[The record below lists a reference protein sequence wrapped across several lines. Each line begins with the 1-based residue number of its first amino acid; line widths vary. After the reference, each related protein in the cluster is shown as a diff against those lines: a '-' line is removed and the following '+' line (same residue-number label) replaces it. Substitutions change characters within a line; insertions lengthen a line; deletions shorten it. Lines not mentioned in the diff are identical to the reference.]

1 MPLSDIIIQK
11 IKDEGPISFRDFMDM
26 SLYYPGLGYYTSDG
40 NKIGRSGDYYTSP
53 ELTPAFGAMIAK
65 QIEEMWV
72 ILGEKEFTVVEFGA
86 GNGRLAY
93 DILEHL
99 KLNKDLYALL
109 KYCIIEKSPAMREKE
124 KLVLTEKVTWH
135 DSIEELGE
143 ISGCILSNELPDNF
157 PVHRVMMHDE
167 LMEIF
172 VDHKDGFKEV
182 FIPADAALKAYLTEL
197 QVELPRGFKTE
208 INLEAIL
215 WMNKIAPVLKEGFV
229 ITIDYGY
236 PSNELYSES
245 RSNGTLMCFNK
256 HHINN
261 YPYQNI
267 GEQDITAH
275 VNFSALCHWGLKN
288 GLDFCGLTNQANFL
302 LSLGIKDYLV
312 RMKNGGRSMMEI
324 ARENAFI
331 TYTLLLDMGVKFKVL
346 IQRKGIE
353 EHELSGL
360 KTF

>member
-65 QIEEMWV
+65 QIEEMWK
-72 ILGEKEFTVVEFGA
+72 ILKEKEFTIVEYGA
-86 GNGRLAY
+86 GTGRLCY

-99 KLNKDLYALL
+99 KQNKDLYAQLN
-109 KYCIIEKSPAMREKE
+109 YCIIEKSPAMREKA
-124 KLVLTEKVTWH
+124 KQVLTEKVSWY
-135 DSIEELGE
+135 DDIAE
-143 ISGCILSNELPDNF
+143 IPWDINCILSNELADNF

-172 VDHKDGFKEV
+172 VDYKDGFREIYV
-182 FIPADAALKAYLTEL
+182 PADSALKNYLREL
-197 QVELPRGFKTE
+197 NIELPRGYKTE
-208 INLEAIL
+208 INLEATNWI
-215 WMNKIAPVLKEGFV
+215 NKIATAIKQGYV

-236 PSNELYSES
+236 SSNELYHPS
-245 RSNGTLMCFNK
+245 RSSGTLMCYNK
-256 HHINN
+256 HHINTQ
-261 YPYQNI
+261 PYYNI
-267 GEQDITAH
+267 GEQDITTH
-275 VNFSALCHWGLKN
+275 VNFSALCHWGIKN

-302 LSLGIKDYLV
+302 LALGFKDYLLNT
-312 RMKNGGRSMMEI
+312 KSNGKSIMEL
-324 ARENAFI
+324 ARENAFL
-331 TYTLLLDMGVKFKVL
+331 TYTLLLDMGCKFKVL
-346 IQRKGIE
+346 IQRKGIGE
-353 EHELSGL
+353 EELTGL